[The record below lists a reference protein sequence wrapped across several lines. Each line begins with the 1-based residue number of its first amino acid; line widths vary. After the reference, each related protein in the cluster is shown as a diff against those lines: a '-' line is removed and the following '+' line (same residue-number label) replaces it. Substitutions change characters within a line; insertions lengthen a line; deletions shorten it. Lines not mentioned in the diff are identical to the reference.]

1 MWRTGKSGMLQPM
14 GLQKVGLN
22 LATEQHRPPPLPKS
36 YFLIR
41 PHHSHPRGLFQT
53 QSGLYH
59 YFIKMTERLP
69 LVHMRAPK
77 LFHGLTFVISILF
90 VYVPPFCPMSFNL
103 TTFFQFLQ
111 SVKFFSISIP
121 LVPEFLAWLP
131 SLPLWQL
138 SLEISVKILT
148 VHECLSLFFLF

>member
-1 MWRTGKSGMLQPM
+1 MWRTGKPGMLQPM
-14 GLQKVGLN
+14 GLQRVGLN
-22 LATEQHRPPPLPKS
+22 LANEQHRPPLLLKS
-36 YFLIR
+36 YRLIWL
-41 PHHSHPRGLFQT
+41 HHSHPRGLFQT

-59 YFIKMTERLP
+59 YFIKKTERLP
-69 LVHMRAPK
+69 LVHMRTPK
-77 LFHGLTFVISILF
+77 LSHGLTLVISILF
-90 VYVPPFCPMSFNL
+90 VYAPPFCPTSFNL

-111 SVKFFSISIP
+111 SVKFSSISVL

-148 VHECLSLFFLF
+148 VHEHLSLFFLF